1 VAQKVV
7 RGVSQPGCPWTRSM
21 SVKLTPGAEYPPSM
35 LDGQLGP
42 QRNVGVPTVT
52 LALERSAGR
61 SPYHQ
66 RGNPCSP
73 ERVAQLY

>member
-1 VAQKVV
+1 MATE
-7 RGVSQPGCPWTRSM
+7 GEHGALQPSCPWTRSM
-21 SVKLTPGAEYPPSM
+21 GIKLMHVAEKPPSM
-35 LDGQLGP
+35 QDGQLGP

-52 LALERSAGR
+52 LAVECCAGR

-73 ERVAQLY
+73 ERVTQLY

>member
-1 VAQKVV
+1 MAQKVE
-7 RGVSQPGCPWTRSM
+7 RGASQLGCPWTRSM
-21 SVKLTPGAEYPPSM
+21 SVKLTPEAEYPPSM
-35 LDGQLGP
+35 LNGQLGP
-42 QRNVGVPTVT
+42 QRNVGEPTVT

-61 SPYHQ
+61 SSYHQ

>member
-1 VAQKVV
+1 M
-7 RGVSQPGCPWTRSM
+7 G
-21 SVKLTPGAEYPPSM
+21 VKLMPVAEKPPSM
-35 LDGQLGP
+35 QDGQLGL

-66 RGNPCSP
+66 RGNPCSLV
-73 ERVAQLY
+73 RMAQLC

>member
-1 VAQKVV
+1 MQ
-7 RGVSQPGCPWTRSM
+7 
-21 SVKLTPGAEYPPSM
+21 
-35 LDGQLGP
+35 DGQLGP

-52 LALERSAGR
+52 LAVERSAGR